1 MTVFWNVIEL
11 LASIFENFIVM
22 WVMGRF
28 LNYRY
33 AGLKKALSFVFF
45 MSLATICTTFYNQLV
60 LFEGFYVFLTIF
72 CFVLFGIVSL
82 RGRLLIK
89 ILIPIMA
96 CCVIF
101 LINIS
106 VSFVLTSTFGIND
119 QVFLMNNDEL
129 RLLALFLTKFL
140 FAVVAVL
147 AVKISGRTSFEL
159 KIPELLTSVVV
170 FVTTMFIGFNAV
182 KLQMENPHQDELTI
196 NLIFSIIFINIF
208 ILYMFRV
215 MSNSHEREL
224 ENSLLRTQLNEQ
236 KSMME
241 DAGGISTK
249 IKQAEHDIKHHI
261 LTALTLLENDQSKE
275 AQMYL
280 KKLYSNYE
288 ANVFRYLTI
297 DNLVINGILNF
308 KISRCQKNK
317 IDIKCDIRGDFAPFD
332 EIDLCVL
339 LCNLLD
345 NAIEASL
352 KSQTRRI
359 RLTIKNNNGYL
370 CFLVK
375 NHIDNSVLTENK
387 ELKTT
392 KSNGKKH
399 GIGIYSI
406 NQIVEK
412 YDGILTFIEEG
423 EYFIAD
429 AWLKIKSRD
438 INEILS
444 DEIELMK
451 RH

>member
-45 MSLATICTTFYNQLV
+45 ISLSTICTTLYNQLV
-60 LFEGFYVFLTIF
+60 IFEGAYVFLTIF
-72 CFVLFGIVSL
+72 CFILFGVFSL
-82 RGRLLIK
+82 NGRFLIK

-106 VSFVLTSTFGIND
+106 VSFILTSTFDIND
-119 QVFLMNNDEL
+119 QVFLMNNNEL

-147 AVKISGRTSFEL
+147 AVKVSGRTSFEL
-159 KIPELLTSVVV
+159 KMPELLTSVVV

-182 KLQMENPHQDELTI
+182 ELQIENPHQDELTI

-241 DAGGISTK
+241 DVGGISTK

-261 LTALTLLENDQSKE
+261 LTALTLLENNQSKE

-375 NHIDNSVLTENK
+375 NHIDKSVLTENK
-387 ELKTT
+387 DLKTT
-392 KSNGKKH
+392 KSNVKKH

-412 YDGILTFIEEG
+412 YDGILTFLEEG

-451 RH
+451 KH